1 MTDLRESNQDSNS
14 KVLVHTSSRGTI
26 ITGLAFFF
34 LLFAVGGAWAW
45 LTNISGAVIAAGNV
59 VVLGKPKAVQHLDGG
74 IASEI
79 LVEDGDVVKQ
89 GDVLVRLNDT
99 LLSSNIN
106 IYKNRLREN
115 LAQKARLLAERDER
129 DAIQWNTKTL
139 EDFGIEPDEAVRK
152 SEQKLFD
159 ARKNTRFGQV
169 AQLQEKLAQFENQ
182 ISGIEAVKASKSNQL
197 RFMDDELEGV
207 RDLKGKGLAL
217 NSKLMALERQREELL
232 GVNAELDANIARI
245 QNSISEARIQIL
257 QIDREFRESVLTD
270 LRRLETEIND
280 LSQQLIATS
289 EQLGRIEIKAPVA
302 GVIHELSIFTVG
314 GVIAPRQ
321 VIAKVIPQNEKF
333 VVEADLDPQFVDEL
347 YPDQPATLRFS
358 AFNQR
363 TTPELNGRLRSVSA
377 DTVMNEKTGIATYK
391 IRLDTTESEI
401 ARLGGLAVIPGMPVE
416 VFLKTRERTP
426 LNYLLKPISDQ
437 IYRAFKEE

>member
-139 EDFGIEPDEAVRK
+139 EDFGIEPDQAVRK

-377 DTVMNEKTGIATYK
+377 DTVMNEKTGVATYK